1 MALLTI
7 ENLTKHYRIRR
18 SVVKTLTGADPE
30 WIKPLDNVNLTL
42 REGEVLGVVGES
54 GCGKSTL
61 LSILGKLNDPTS
73 GRLLFEGEDV
83 TVISGERLR
92 AYRSKV
98 QPIFQDPFDSLNPR
112 MRAFDLVAEVLRAL
126 KLCPEAEVEQRVFRM
141 LKQVGLPPERYAGR
155 FPHEMSGGERQRV
168 GIASA
173 LVSEPRLVLADEP
186 VSMLD
191 VSIRAGIM
199 DLLRDLSARMGFSCV
214 YVSHDLSTLGYIC
227 DRVAVMY
234 MGQIVETGAARDVIG
249 APCHPYTQALVAAI
263 PRRGADLDRHI
274 PIKGELAKP
283 INPPPGCRFAPRCL
297 EANEACSVRPA
308 FVEFSPGH
316 RVACHARI

>member
-1 MALLTI
+1 
-7 ENLTKHYRIRR
+7 
-18 SVVKTLTGADPE
+18 
-30 WIKPLDNVNLTL
+30 
-42 REGEVLGVVGES
+42 
-54 GCGKSTL
+54 
-61 LSILGKLNDPTS
+61 
-73 GRLLFEGEDV
+73 
-83 TVISGERLR
+83 
-92 AYRSKV
+92 
-98 QPIFQDPFDSLNPR
+98 

-126 KLCPEAEVEQRVFRM
+126 KLCPETQIEQRVFRM

-199 DLLRDLSARMGFSCV
+199 DLLRDLSERMGFSCV
-214 YVSHDLSTLGYIC
+214 YVSHDLSTLSYIC

-234 MGQIVETGAARDVIG
+234 MGQIVETGATRDVIG
-249 APCHPYTQALVAAI
+249 APRHPYTQALVAAI
-263 PRRGADLDRHI
+263 PRRGAGLDRQI

-283 INPPPGCRFAPRCL
+283 LNPPPGCRFAPRCL
-297 EANEACSVRPA
+297 EAKETCSVRPA
-308 FVEFSPGH
+308 FVELSPGH
-316 RVACHARI
+316 HVACHERF